1 MPNYDTRERREI
13 YRRILKL
20 KKTKSVLANLT
31 AERAKEKQKQGGLA
45 GGEELGLQT
54 DSLVLQG
61 EYSA

>member
-1 MPNYDTRERREI
+1 M
-13 YRRILKL
+13 

-31 AERAKEKQKQGGLA
+31 AERAKGKQKQGDLA
-45 GGEELGLQT
+45 GGEEPGLQT